1 MKRRDFHKLMAA
13 AVAGLLAGG
22 CSGES
27 GGAGP
32 TSAPASPSPG
42 DSAKTPSSPS
52 GSPMACSANGCNGKM
67 DMQKKP

>member
-27 GGAGP
+27 GSP
-32 TSAPASPSPG
+32 TPAPANSAPG
-42 DSAKTPSSPS
+42 DSAKSPSSPS
-52 GSPMACSANGCNGKM
+52 GSPMACSANGCNAEMMK
-67 DMQKKP
+67 KKP